1 MNILFF
7 ASDYKIGLSTLLTDQ
22 LLALHRNGINVYPVA
37 GEKNQEKGLE
47 EQIIAQKIQLKRIH
61 GLDDNKNFFRLV
73 NDIKEIIQT
82 EDIRLVHV
90 QNNWQLAIIAVV
102 KLKLY
107 FLKKIKII
115 YTLHGFRHNS
125 FIKSIMAQ
133 FIIGTALFLFA
144 DKVICMCQY
153 LKKKFR
159 FLSYKIIILPLGVAD
174 MFFQDK
180 RPNTPKNGLQIIF
193 PAQFRNGKN
202 QDLIIKAFAKHIHEN
217 KDSESYMIL
226 PGNGP
231 LWEDMKK
238 LASAL
243 YLQDR
248 ISFPGLCSKR
258 QTKELYLQSNIGIVS
273 SNSETFG
280 QSIVEPFVLGRC
292 ILTTAVGVAPDII
305 ATGKNGFFFR
315 NQDELAILF
324 DKLYKDQSIIDKTG
338 ENNFL
343 KGKMFQWDNIIQ
355 DYKKQILN
363 N

>member
-1 MNILFF
+1 MNVLFF
-7 ASDYKIGLSTLLTDQ
+7 ASDYKIGISTLLTDQ
-22 LLALHRNGINVYPVA
+22 LLALHRNGINVYSVA

-47 EQIIAQKIQLKRIH
+47 ERIIAQKIQLKRIH
-61 GLDDNKNFFRLV
+61 GLDDHKNFFRLV

-82 EDIRLVHV
+82 ENIQLVHV

-102 KLKLY
+102 KSKFY

-115 YTLHGFRHNS
+115 YTLHGFRNNN
-125 FIKSIMAQ
+125 FIKSVMAQ

-159 FLSYKIIILPLGVAD
+159 FLSYKIIILPLGVTD

-202 QDLIIKAFAKHIHEN
+202 QALIIKAFAKHIREK

-238 LASAL
+238 MVVTLG
-243 YLQDR
+243 LQNR
-248 ISFPGLCSKR
+248 ISFPGLCSK
-258 QTKELYLQSNIGIVS
+258 QQIKELYLQSNIGIVS

-292 ILTTAVGVAPDII
+292 ILTTAVGIAPDII
-305 ATGKNGFFFR
+305 TTGKNGFFFR
-315 NQDELAILF
+315 NQDELTILF

-338 ENNFL
+338 ENNFW
-343 KGKMFQWDNIIQ
+343 KGKMFQWDHIIQ